1 MNSERKL
8 ILDMLAEGKI
18 TAEEAERLLSK
29 LGQAAEPVE
38 VVEQDAPRPG
48 KLKYLRVLVESKDGD
63 NVNVR
68 VPLALVKAGIK
79 LKGVIPKE
87 AHEKMHEKGV
97 DLDALSALDEEEL
110 LEALRDLQVDVD
122 SEKGDTVRI
131 FCE

>member
-1 MNSERKL
+1 MNKESKL

-29 LGQAAEPVE
+29 VGNAPETATVAE
-38 VVEQDAPRPG
+38 QKSPRPG

-87 AHEKMHEKGV
+87 AHEKMYEKGV
-97 DLDALSALDEEEL
+97 DLDALSALDEDEL
-110 LEALRDLQVDVD
+110 MEALRDLQVDVD
-122 SEKGDTVRI
+122 SDKGDKVRI